1 MEVSKELLKDYKTLE
16 KEMCKLAEEYD
27 NKAKQVIEDFNKKYS
42 KALVSKDFKVYGNM
56 EAQFDLAVFNLDFWV
71 RMFEIVDSSMNLG
84 ECIECKCSDHF
95 KDFKEVDMSLLKDN
109 RVKVEGMTME
119 DFKKYFEI
127 NNIPTKSVIGSS
139 LNYLSFDFELYQDG
153 LILKLKRKRTKGECT
168 KFNSTYHKIKLLK
181 QNKKSISKIIV
192 EDFFRK
198 EREVSYLSY
207 NSDKEYLSFI
217 STDDKATDTI
227 VTFNASGK

>member
-16 KEMCKLAEEYD
+16 KEMYKLAEEYD

-56 EAQFDLAVFNLDFWV
+56 EAKFDLAVFNLDFWV
-71 RMFEIVDSSMNLG
+71 RMFEIVDSTMNVG
-84 ECIECKCSDHF
+84 EYIECKCSGDF

-119 DFKKYFEI
+119 DLKKYFEI
-127 NNIPTKSVIGSS
+127 NNIPIKTTFGRS
-139 LNYLSFDFELYQDG
+139 LKYFSIDFELAQENLVVNIDYVRNKSDA
-153 LILKLKRKRTKGECT
+153 T

-181 QNKKSISKIIV
+181 YNKKPISKII
-192 EDFFRK
+192 FCKNIYTGK
-198 EREVSYLSY
+198 ELVVDYISY
-207 NSDKEYLSFI
+207 NSNENILSFI
-217 STDDKATDTI
+217 CADE
-227 VTFNASGK
+227 GKEVVHKFINY